1 MTSPPGRGIAL
12 KPWGLPAVLLA
23 LALPVLL
30 WGSSL
35 VIAITTGAEEDLTQG
50 EVITSLVFT
59 IFLDVGLVG
68 LAVGFSLWRY
78 HLGWGALGL
87 RRFDRSLWWL
97 PLVAAAV
104 AHVGVLAYAL
114 VLIVLG
120 AEAPRQ
126 ESLEELFKSRAVLP
140 LAGVATLIA
149 APVAEEIF
157 FRGFI
162 FTGLLRPFGLVGAMA
177 ASGFL
182 FALFHVT
189 GADTVALVL
198 PFGLIGMLF
207 AWVYYRT
214 GSLWPSIATHLL
226 FNLVSFVL
234 LASPLSSDQ
243 STPAPSDAPTA
254 TPTSVAMPT
263 STASPA
269 PTLTG
274 TPTQAAASAALDSA
288 VLELVDAPA
297 DTPAPPPPPASINT
311 QAPPPVPAPADTPA
325 PPPPPAPADTPAPPP
340 VPAPTDTP
348 PPTLVPAPTDTPP
361 PSPPPPT
368 DMPTPAGTLASVT
381 GGVG

>member
-1 MTSPPGRGIAL
+1 MTSPPGPGIAP

-23 LALPVLL
+23 LTLPVLL

-35 VIAITTGAEEDLTQG
+35 AIAISTGAQEDLTQS

-59 IFLDVGLVG
+59 IFLDAGLVG

-87 RRFDRSLWWL
+87 RRFDRSFWWL
-97 PLVAAAV
+97 PLVAAAA

-114 VLIVLG
+114 VLILLG

-126 ESLEELFKSRAVLP
+126 EDLEELFKSRAVLP

-162 FTGLLRPFGLVGAMA
+162 FPGLLRPFGLVGAMA

-182 FALFHVT
+182 FAAFHVT
-189 GADTVALVL
+189 GSDTVALVL

-207 AWVYYRT
+207 AWIYYRT

-234 LASPLSSDQ
+234 LASPISSDQ
-243 STPAPSDAPTA
+243 STPTASDAATV
-254 TPTSVAMPT
+254 TPTGVAMLTPT
-263 STASPA
+263 TSPT

-274 TPTQAAASAALDSA
+274 TPTQAAASASLDSA
-288 VLELVDAPA
+288 VLDLVDAPVSALA
-297 DTPAPPPPPASINT
+297 DTPVLPPPAPVDT
-311 QAPPPVPAPADTPA
+311 PVPPA
-325 PPPPPAPADTPAPPP
+325 PPAPADTPVPPP
-340 VPAPTDTP
+340 PAPTETP
-348 PPTLVPAPTDTPP
+348 VPLPTATP
-361 PSPPPPT
+361 SPPPT
-368 DMPTPAGTLASVT
+368 DMPTPSDALAALT
-381 GGVG
+381 GGAG

>member
-1 MTSPPGRGIAL
+1 MTSPPGPGIAP

-30 WGSSL
+30 WGSAL
-35 VIAITTGAEEDLTQG
+35 AIAISTGAQEDLTQS

-59 IFLDVGLVG
+59 IFLDAGLVG

-78 HLGWGALGL
+78 QLGWGELGL
-87 RRFDRSLWWL
+87 RPFDRSFWWL
-97 PLVAAAV
+97 PLVAAAA

-126 ESLEELFKSRAVLP
+126 EGLEELFKSRAVLP
-140 LAGVATLIA
+140 LAGVATLLA

-162 FTGLLRPFGLVGAMA
+162 FPGLLRPFGLVGAMA

-189 GADTVALVL
+189 GSETVALVL

-207 AWVYYRT
+207 AWIYYRT

-243 STPAPSDAPTA
+243 STPTPVDAPTA
-254 TPTSVAMPT
+254 TPTDVAMPT
-263 STASPA
+263 PTTSPA
-269 PTLTG
+269 PTLTS
-274 TPTQAAASAALDSA
+274 TPTQVTVSAPLDSA
-288 VLELVDAPA
+288 VLELVDAPVL
-297 DTPAPPPPPASINT
+297 APTGTS
-311 QAPPPVPAPADTPA
+311 VPAPADTPV
-325 PPPPPAPADTPAPPP
+325 PPPAPADAPVPAPPP
-340 VPAPTDTP
+340 ARTDTPVPPLTATPVPAPPPTPTDTP
-348 PPTLVPAPTDTPP
+348 
-361 PSPPPPT
+361 PPPPT
-368 DMPTPAGTLASVT
+368 DMPTPADTLAAVT
-381 GGVG
+381 GGAR

>member
-1 MTSPPGRGIAL
+1 MTSPPGLGIAP

-30 WGSSL
+30 WGSAL
-35 VIAITTGAEEDLTQG
+35 AIAISTGAQEDLTQS

-59 IFLDVGLVG
+59 IFLDAGLVG
-68 LAVGFSLWRY
+68 LAAGFSLWRY
-78 HLGWGALGL
+78 HLGWGELGL
-87 RRFDRSLWWL
+87 RRFDRSFWWL
-97 PLVAAAV
+97 PLVAAAA
-104 AHVGVLAYAL
+104 AHVGVLVYAL

-126 ESLEELFKSRAVLP
+126 EGLEELFQSRAVLP
-140 LAGVATLIA
+140 LAGVATLLA

-162 FTGLLRPFGLVGAMA
+162 FPGLLRPFGLVGAMA

-182 FALFHVT
+182 FGAFHVT
-189 GADTVALVL
+189 GTDTVALVL

-207 AWVYYRT
+207 AWIYYRT

-234 LASPLSSDQ
+234 LAAPLSSDQ
-243 STPAPSDAPTA
+243 STPTPSDAPTA
-254 TPTSVAMPT
+254 TPTGVAMPT

-274 TPTQAAASAALDSA
+274 TPTQVSASAPLDSA
-288 VLELVDAPA
+288 VLELVDAPLLA
-297 DTPAPPPPPASINT
+297 PTDTPVPPPA
-311 QAPPPVPAPADTPA
+311 QADAPV
-325 PPPPPAPADTPAPPP
+325 PPPPPAPADTPVPPP
-340 VPAPTDTP
+340 PPAPTDTP
-348 PPTLVPAPTDTPP
+348 VPPPTATPPPASPPAPPAPTDTP
-361 PSPPPPT
+361 PPPPT
-368 DMPTPAGTLASVT
+368 DMPTPADTLAAVT
-381 GGVG
+381 GGAG